1 MLIALPYVAAASVLG
16 TSLSSGIACIYIMAR
31 SKIKGDG
38 ITPRMLQKDPV
49 TDATGETV
57 RRLLRYSLPV
67 SLAALITT
75 LTGMIDMLTVNP
87 CAAAA
92 VSKSPQ
98 TFSHLLEGGLTAQQ
112 LPNFIYAAAVA
123 GLVPTLTA
131 MLGKSALAG
140 ITESFAKGDNKAVC
154 SRLNKMMTLCAM
166 IAFPSGLG
174 ISLLAENILSL
185 LFSGRNAEIAAA
197 APSLRILGAAVV
209 LVSLSLPCFTISQA
223 LGKPRTVA
231 LIMILGGALKLCGNI
246 LLIRIPRFTLTGA
259 AISTV
264 ASELFICIATLLL
277 TYKAANARCA
287 AREVFVKPLYAGLMS
302 TAAAF
307 LAERSVSKIH
317 IFTSKPAFVT
327 LFALGFSVIVY
338 LFVTAL
344 LCEMPK
350 NVLKSLFCKKNRKN
364 T

>member
-1 MLIALPYVAAASVLG
+1 MLIALPFVAAASVLG

-49 TDATGETV
+49 TDATGDTV

-112 LPNFIYAAAVA
+112 LPNFIYGSYEALAAAVA

-154 SRLNKMMTLCAM
+154 SRLNKMMT
-166 IAFPSGLG
+166 GLG

-209 LVSLSLPCFTISQA
+209 LVSLSLPCFTILQA

-246 LLIRIPRFTLTGA
+246 VLIRIPRFTLTGA

-317 IFTSKPAFVT
+317 ILTFKPAFVT